1 MHGLRLVMSSTLL
14 SRMLGAVRDSATASL
29 FGLGPVMD
37 VFAFS
42 FRVPNLAR
50 QLFGEGALSAAFL
63 PAFTRVYEASE
74 SSDRRPAWQLA
85 SAVFTL
91 LAVVL
96 TGLVL
101 VAELGLA
108 AWHLHDGRSGLL
120 LGLTAM
126 MLPYSVLICL
136 AAQVSAV
143 LHALGRF
150 GWASVVP
157 IVLNICWRTGVWVA
171 GKVAGGD
178 QPKQAYVLA
187 GAVLIA
193 GVLQL
198 STQIPELYR
207 RGFRWSWEWQPVW
220 PEVKSIGR
228 AILPVTIALS
238 ITQINSVLDSGI
250 AWLFSRPEEGSA
262 EIPWWPGHEYPL
274 RAGTVSALYFA
285 ERIYQFPLGVFGVAL
300 GTVLFPL
307 LARHAARRELGRLR
321 DDLTLA
327 LRLVLVIGI
336 PASLGLMA
344 VAEPLTR
351 LLLQHGRFTAEN
363 TARTAGMICAYS
375 MGVWAYCGI
384 PVLFRGCYALGD
396 RRVPLQIGMLAVL
409 SDTVLNLTLIW
420 VLAERGLASST
431 ALTAMGQLALLIVSL
446 QRRLGR
452 FDWRQ
457 LGSTALRAGLAAL
470 VMYGVCLGVQRVQPD
485 WREVLQNLLPG
496 RPVWG
501 RVGGDLL
508 SVALPVLVGGGGYLL
523 AAWGL
528 GVEELWLFAR
538 RDLGDTPDPKTPG
551 PDTPGSDAVTPD
563 VVDSI

>member
-1 MHGLRLVMSSTLL
+1 MNGLRVVISSTLA
-14 SRMLGAVRDSATASL
+14 SRLLGAIRDTATASL

-37 VFAFS
+37 AFS
-42 FRVPNLAR
+42 FAFRIPNLAR
-50 QLFGEGALSAAFL
+50 RLFGEGALSAAFL
-63 PAFTRVYEASE
+63 PAFTRLYETSDPL
-74 SSDRRPAWQLA
+74 DRRPAWQLA
-85 SAVFTL
+85 SAVFSL

-101 VAELGLA
+101 LVEAGLGL
-108 AWHLHDGRSGLL
+108 WSLRGGGSPLL
-120 LGLTAM
+120 LGLTAT
-126 MLPYSVLICL
+126 MLPYAVLICL

-150 GWASVVP
+150 GWASFVP
-157 IVLNICWRTGVWVA
+157 IVLNLCWLGGLWVA
-171 GKVAGGD
+171 SRAAPGD
-178 QPKQAYVLA
+178 QVAQAYLMA
-187 GAVLIA
+187 GAILLA

-198 STQIPELYR
+198 ALQVPELYR
-207 RGFRWSWEWQPVW
+207 RGFRWSWHWQPVW
-220 PEVKSIGR
+220 TEVVAIGR

-250 AWLFSRPEEGSA
+250 AWLFSQPAGGSPD
-262 EIPWWPGHEYPL
+262 IPWWPGRTWPL
-274 RAGTVSALYFA
+274 QTGTVSALYFA

-307 LARHAARRELGRLR
+307 LARHAARQQFDRLR

-336 PASLGLMA
+336 PASLGLLA

-351 LLLQHGRFTAEN
+351 LLLQHGKFTAAD
-363 TARTAGMICAYS
+363 TARTAGMISAYS
-375 MGVWAYCGI
+375 LGVWAYCGI

-420 VLAERGLASST
+420 ILAEQGLASST
-431 ALTAMGQLALLIVSL
+431 ALTAMAQFALLAWSL

-457 LGSTALRAGLAAL
+457 LRSTALRAGLAGLLMWGACRGL
-470 VMYGVCLGVQRVQPD
+470 QMVQPD
-485 WREVLQNLLPG
+485 WHTLLAGWLPG
-496 RPVWG
+496 HPKWARIG
-501 RVGGDLL
+501 SDLVGL
-508 SVALPVLVGGGGYLL
+508 VVPVLLGSTVYLL
-523 AAWGL
+523 AAWAL
-528 GVEELWLFAR
+528 GIDELWLLAR
-538 RDLGDTPDPKTPG
+538 RDPEGDDEGTSSQPTQATTADRPASASAG
-551 PDTPGSDAVTPD
+551 E
-563 VVDSI
+563 

>member
-1 MHGLRLVMSSTLL
+1 MHGLRVVISSTLA
-14 SRMLGAVRDSATASL
+14 SRLLGAIRDTATASL

-37 VFAFS
+37 AFS
-42 FRVPNLAR
+42 FAFRIPNLAR
-50 QLFGEGALSAAFL
+50 RLFGEGALSAAFL
-63 PAFTRVYEASE
+63 PAFTRLYEAADP
-74 SSDRRPAWQLA
+74 SDRRPAWQLA
-85 SAVFTL
+85 SAVFSL

-96 TGLVL
+96 TALVL
-101 VAELGLA
+101 LAELGLA
-108 AWHLHDGRSGLL
+108 IWHLRDGQSGLL
-120 LGLTAM
+120 VGLTATL
-126 MLPYSVLICL
+126 LPYAVLICL

-150 GWASVVP
+150 GWASFVP
-157 IVLNICWRTGVWVA
+157 IVLNLCWLIGVWVA
-171 GKVAGGD
+171 GRVAGGD
-178 QPKQAYVLA
+178 QPTQAYVLA
-187 GAVLIA
+187 GAILLA

-198 STQIPELYR
+198 ALQIPELYR
-207 RGFRWSWEWQPVW
+207 RGFRWSWQWQPVW
-220 PEVKSIGR
+220 SEVQAIGR

-250 AWLFSRPEEGSA
+250 AWLFSRPAEGSA
-262 EIPWWPGHEYPL
+262 AIPWWPGREFPL

-307 LARHAARRELGRLR
+307 LARHAARGELGRLR

-336 PASLGLMA
+336 PASLGLMV

-351 LLLQHGRFTAEN
+351 LLLQHGRFTAED
-363 TARTAGMICAYS
+363 TVRTAGMISAYS
-375 MGVWAYCGI
+375 LGVWAYCGI

-396 RRVPLQIGMLAVL
+396 RRIPLQIGMLAVL

-431 ALTAMGQLALLIVSL
+431 ALTAMGQLALLTVSL

-457 LGSTALRAGLAAL
+457 LGSTALRAVVAAAL
-470 VMYGVCLGVQRVQPD
+470 MYAVCRGVQAGQPN
-485 WREVLQNLLPG
+485 WREVLERLFPT
-496 RPVWG
+496 RPAWG
-501 RVGGDLL
+501 RIGGDLVSL
-508 SVALPVLVGGGGYLL
+508 VLPVLAGGGVYLW
-523 AAWGL
+523 AAWVLGL
-528 GVEELWLFAR
+528 DELWLFVR
-538 RDLGDTPDPKTPG
+538 RDRDEPVG
-551 PDTPGSDAVTPD
+551 PPAAEPS
-563 VVDSI
+563 